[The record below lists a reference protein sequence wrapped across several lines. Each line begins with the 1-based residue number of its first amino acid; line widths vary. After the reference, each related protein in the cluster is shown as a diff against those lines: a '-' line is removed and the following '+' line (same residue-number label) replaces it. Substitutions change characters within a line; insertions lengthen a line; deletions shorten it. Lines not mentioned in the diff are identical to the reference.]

1 VKNHTNKSVNFFSDF
16 NFSRMTLVNFIKQLK
31 FQQTKTVIF
40 NSYTADFTNGYFVVW
55 QKLAYRKL
63 ESKQF

>member
-1 VKNHTNKSVNFFSDF
+1 
-16 NFSRMTLVNFIKQLK
+16 MILVNFIKELK
-31 FQQTKTVIF
+31 LQQTRAVIF

-55 QKLAYRKL
+55 QKPAYRKL